1 MENGPFT
8 GFTNEN
14 GGSLPWQT
22 VSLPEEKEDE
32 TGLKSLVFGPLP
44 VGSLEHEV
52 LFHSVGNVII
62 PIGFHV
68 FQRVGIPTTRS
79 IFIHRLSICEPYM
92 NHIYYIYIY
101 IHCFSDP

>member
-32 TGLKSLVFGPLP
+32 TGLKSPFFGPLL
-44 VGSLEHEV
+44 VGGLEHE
-52 LFHSVGNVII
+52 LYFSIQLGMSSSQLTSIFFR
-62 PIGFHV
+62 G
-68 FQRVGIPTTRS
+68 VGIPPTRKDV
-79 IFIHRLSICEPYM
+79 FH
-92 NHIYYIYIY
+92 
-101 IHCFSDP
+101 